1 MTTWVND
8 GFVGEMFKLTG
19 AFLPP
24 PPPGVQPPPLW
35 GVEAHVREMFTAAGV
50 SPSISREL
58 VVFQFPSVEDAV
70 REYVDAFGPFVMARK
85 ALEPQGRWDE
95 FVAAFGDLV
104 TRFNPA
110 ADGGADDR
118 VRVLPDHGRALAR

>member
-24 PPPGVQPPPLW
+24 PPPGVSRRRCGASRRTRARCSLPR
-35 GVEAHVREMFTAAGV
+35 ACRRE
-50 SPSISREL
+50 ISREL
-58 VVFQFPSVEDAV
+58 VVFEFASVDAAV
-70 REYVDAFGPFVMARK
+70 SEYTDAFGPFVMARK

-95 FVAAFGDLV
+95 FVTAFRDLV

-110 ADGGADDR
+110 QDGGAEIESEYYLITADR
-118 VRVLPDHGRALAR
+118 